1 MTENLK
7 KLRAEKDDAEKKLAQ
22 AEHELNR
29 IEQLIRHTSKRAP
42 NQRTHHLCNMGG
54 AILALCP
61 EMDALDKM
69 EFYDLMRQVFRL
81 PEVQKLIEQTTKA

>member
-1 MTENLK
+1 
-7 KLRAEKDDAEKKLAQ
+7 
-22 AEHELNR
+22 
-29 IEQLIRHTSKRAP
+29 
-42 NQRTHHLCNMGG
+42 MGG

-81 PEVQKLIEQTTKA
+81 PEVQKLIAQTTKT

>member
-29 IEQLIRHTSKRAP
+29 IEQLINYTSKRAR

-81 PEVQKLIEQTTKA
+81 PEVQKLIAQTTKA

>member
-29 IEQLIRHTSKRAP
+29 IEQLIHHTSKRAR

-81 PEVQKLIEQTTKA
+81 PEV

>member
-7 KLRAEKDDAEKKLAQ
+7 KLRAEKDEAEKKLAQ

-29 IEQLIRHTSKRAP
+29 IEQLIHHTSKRAR

-61 EMDALDKM
+61 EMDVWT
-69 EFYDLMRQVFRL
+69 RWNST
-81 PEVQKLIEQTTKA
+81 I